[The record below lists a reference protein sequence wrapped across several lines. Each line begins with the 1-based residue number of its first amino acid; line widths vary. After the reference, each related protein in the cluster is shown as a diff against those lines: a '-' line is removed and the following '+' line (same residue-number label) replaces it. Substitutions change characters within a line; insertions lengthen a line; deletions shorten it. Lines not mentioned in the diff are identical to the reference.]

1 MGFFFPTQTW
11 SSEPTSRLQKWKPRW
26 SSPSACENQF
36 FQADHL
42 RGPLAKILLF
52 SQADLLS
59 GPSGKFDFCKRTLSG
74 PPVKIMAKKNL
85 SLILILS
92 TTHFPPPPLSLNLR
106 HLIHSRNP
114 PLPAP
119 LLPASAASSLLA
131 AGSILDAQPWRRHW
145 RPRRRRQP
153 RRLGCRRLPS
163 SIRDDDGA
171 NYRDDPGA
179 RIRRLLLSSQPPTM
193 ATLLDDDDDREAVD
207 PPPAPLLDV
216 RRRQWPRHP
225 SATGSPPRRATTTA
239 PMVATTMMTVMP
251 RASGSAVGSLRA
263 CGSAAGW
270 SSRGEGRRRRQGG
283 EVAARLIPLLAMTD
297 SADDDCRDH
306 EETEMNVSV
315 SIDVGGRGGGSN
327 WFQYFYVL
335 DLSLLLVIYMF

>member
-1 MGFFFPTQTW
+1 MKT
-11 SSEPTSRLQKWKPRW
+11 EVELAVRLRKSILPGGPLKR
-26 SSPSACENQF
+26 SACKNTF
-36 FQADHL
+36 IFAG
-42 RGPLAKILLF
+42 GPFKWSVWKIWFL
-52 SQADLLS
+52 QADLKWS
-59 GPSGKFDFCKRTLSG
+59 ACKNHGK
-74 PPVKIMAKKNL
+74 KKSKSHPY
-85 SLILILS
+85 SLHHS
-92 TTHFPPPPLSLNLR
+92 FASPTSLSLNLR

-153 RRLGCRRLPS
+153 RRLGCRQLPS

-171 NYRDDPGA
+171 NYRDDPGT

-216 RRRQWPRHP
+216 RRRQWPRRP

-315 SIDVGGRGGGSN
+315 SIDVGGKGG
-327 WFQYFYVL
+327 
-335 DLSLLLVIYMF
+335 